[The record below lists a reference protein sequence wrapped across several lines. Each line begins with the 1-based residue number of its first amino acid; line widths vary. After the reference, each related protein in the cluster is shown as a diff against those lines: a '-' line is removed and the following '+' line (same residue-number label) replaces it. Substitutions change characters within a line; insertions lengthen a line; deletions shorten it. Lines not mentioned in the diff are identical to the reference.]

1 LCFRS
6 EGHQAFEG
14 KEMAVF
20 IFFVDLLV
28 FLTVI
33 ACAASLLRKIAKKR
47 AAGPHSDVVHPC
59 GKLKGLIPTRW
70 K

>member
-1 LCFRS
+1 
-6 EGHQAFEG
+6 
-14 KEMAVF
+14 MAVF